1 MIDRRTAR
9 RLSAQLKELRRRRG
23 VREAARAVQAFTSRY
38 DGVTTVPHMGDF
50 DLGQGKVTLR
60 EAKRRESMERRELIR
75 TATQLH
81 RLLESYRSLVEKS
94 GASTVATKVKGSCQD
109 ASMQPC
115 TVQIGAR

>member
-81 RLLESYRSLVEKS
+81 RLLDRRVTQLAELGRRAFNEGKIKE
-94 GASTVATKVKGSCQD
+94 TD
-109 ASMQPC
+109 AE
-115 TVQIGAR
+115 G